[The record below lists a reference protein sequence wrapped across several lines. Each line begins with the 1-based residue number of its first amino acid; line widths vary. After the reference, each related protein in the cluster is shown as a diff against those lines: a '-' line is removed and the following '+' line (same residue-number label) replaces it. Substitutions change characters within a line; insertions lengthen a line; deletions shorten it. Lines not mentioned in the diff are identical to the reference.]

1 MASGHHI
8 RRCSHYPLFE
18 QLLFITQ
25 HKCYLHGEADP
36 WSARLRSLP
45 FSVPV
50 MILLV
55 FALAGLLLCSRTGRS
70 SRIENS
76 SHLIHCCLPST
87 QNSAWHRTNT
97 LSIFVESMNESVH
110 LAEVLPWWNGKRGK
124 SLLGKWIVN
133 LLSSECRP
141 MEPCPTDRP

>member
-1 MASGHHI
+1 MTEELTFKFCLINLNSYVWPVATTLDGVA
-8 RRCSHYPLFE
+8 
-18 QLLFITQ
+18 ITL
-25 HKCYLHGEADP
+25 YLSSFFSSLSTNAAFTEKPAPGE
-36 WSARLRSLP
+36 ARLRSLP

-87 QNSAWHRTNT
+87 QNSAWHRTDT

-110 LAEVLPWWNGKRGK
+110 LAEVLP
-124 SLLGKWIVN
+124 
-133 LLSSECRP
+133 
-141 MEPCPTDRP
+141 